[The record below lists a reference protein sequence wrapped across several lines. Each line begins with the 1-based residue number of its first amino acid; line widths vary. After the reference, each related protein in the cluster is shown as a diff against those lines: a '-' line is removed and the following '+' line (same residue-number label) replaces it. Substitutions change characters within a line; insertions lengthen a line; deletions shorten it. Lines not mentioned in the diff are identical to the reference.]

1 MDCTGDRDPNH
12 HRHRHSRRVQGK
24 KPRNRRPSSSWA
36 LAGLLIVG
44 GPATYLIAI
53 GAATIAQ
60 YPSTKVRPRNIRTVR
75 RNLLWAALG
84 AATPGAGL
92 ALKTNL
98 HLLTEASLAVLIT
111 ASLITMAAAT
121 IYIMESDEPEKTHT
135 DRGLLKTLQNTVLLS
150 SAAATTGI
158 AVTLISALNSA

>member
-1 MDCTGDRDPNH
+1 M
-12 HRHRHSRRVQGK
+12 
-24 KPRNRRPSSSWA
+24 
-36 LAGLLIVG
+36 
-44 GPATYLIAI
+44 
-53 GAATIAQ
+53 
-60 YPSTKVRPRNIRTVR
+60 
-75 RNLLWAALG
+75 ALG
-84 AATPGAGL
+84 AAAPGAGL